1 MAHVVIRAKP
11 LGLTQAGPGTTE
23 EFPVVVSKP
32 ISPGARW
39 MGSGDSLLFMSFIVK
54 SVDRGRIKT
63 KKRLMRRLYAY
74 LHATTCM

>member
-1 MAHVVIRAKP
+1 MAHVVIRAIP

-32 ISPGARW
+32 
-39 MGSGDSLLFMSFIVK
+39 MSFIIK
-54 SVDRGRIKT
+54 SVDRGRIKM
-63 KKRLMRRLYAY
+63 KKILIRRLYAY